1 MLNLKSMKINNNK
14 LTGFTLIEL
23 LVVVAIIGILASVVI
38 VNLNSARAKGQDSA
52 IKQQLAQ
59 LRSSGELYYDT
70 TNGYGTSNVAI
81 VDCPTTA
88 ATFANSFFGSVDV
101 NNALTKIQSDSGQTL
116 KCALGGKPVTGTL
129 GAQSWVTFAKLRSQ
143 TGFWCV
149 DSSGSSRK
157 TVATVPVTNAATT
170 DVSCPAS

>member
-1 MLNLKSMKINNNK
+1 MKINNNK

-70 TNGYGTSNVAI
+70 T
-81 VDCPTTA
+81 VD
-88 ATFANSFFGSVDV
+88 
-101 NNALTKIQSDSGQTL
+101 
-116 KCALGGKPVTGTL
+116 
-129 GAQSWVTFAKLRSQ
+129 
-143 TGFWCV
+143 
-149 DSSGSSRK
+149 
-157 TVATVPVTNAATT
+157 TVQVM
-170 DVSCPAS
+170 